1 MYQQGRNPRSVLS
14 FLSGRGEEGLVLYH
28 RRNTFSGVIT
38 LRIRRLR
45 TIRSRFSR
53 LQAERSCRER
63 ERERNRGFSHDHVGM
78 RSPLCQENSQSRF
91 SLRCG
96 YHGAND
102 SYRANLWN
110 SLNSAWL
117 FARGR
122 FLTRPRTMAKWCAQ
136 CLFPR
141 DSLYFFPFFF
151 HACFSSVYLF
161 EPAGGI
167 KIRKREKK
175 WILKFRFLKIVSR
188 NN

>member
-53 LQAERSCRER
+53 LQAERSCR

-141 DSLYFFPFFF
+141 DSLYFFPFFSMRVF
-151 HACFSSVYLF
+151 LPYIYSNQ
-161 EPAGGI
+161 PA
-167 KIRKREKK
+167 E
-175 WILKFRFLKIVSR
+175 
-188 NN
+188 